1 MLGAVIHVHEEYRH
15 IAEISQA
22 IEAAGWE
29 YALFPEGRGAA
40 DLDGI
45 SAALV
50 AAGATSRVKVGTS
63 IAVSYLRHPYLLAC
77 SSNMLQVLSDDRFVL
92 GLGASHPAINEPM
105 GIHMPKPVT
114 EMREYVADVRRY
126 LADRA
131 HVPIWLAATRQPM
144 ARLAGQVA
152 DAVNIFGV
160 PHSLMAETI
169 QIVKDSAV
177 QAGRT
182 DRILVTC
189 YAIIGLSDDLEQARR
204 AARASLRFYCGFPAY
219 QHLYR
224 RAGYVEE
231 MDAFHGALDRGD
243 EEAAHRA
250 LSDRLL
256 DDTHLLGP
264 ESRCRDQIE
273 RLRASG
279 IEGVLFFPL
288 AVEGSDLASLFR
300 PVLDKFSGG

>member
-1 MLGAVIHVHEEYRH
+1 MLGAVIHVHEEYRY

-22 IEAAGWE
+22 VEAAGWE

-50 AAGATSRVKVGTS
+50 AAGATRRVKVGTS

-77 SSNMLQVLSDDRFVL
+77 SSNMLQVLSDGRFVL

-105 GIHMPKPVT
+105 GIQMEKPVT
-114 EMREYVADVRRY
+114 QMREYVADVRRY

-144 ARLAGQVA
+144 ARLAGQTA

-169 QIVKDSAV
+169 QTVKESAV
-177 QAGRT
+177 QAGRS
-182 DRILVTC
+182 DRLLITC
-189 YAIIGLSDDLEQARR
+189 YAIIGLADDLELARR
-204 AARASLRFYCGFPAY
+204 AARASNHGSGAVRLVNT
-219 QHLYR
+219 R
-224 RAGYVEE
+224 RVGDSTMRRPPRRSTIGAQRGAG
-231 MDAFHGALDRGD
+231 
-243 EEAAHRA
+243 
-250 LSDRLL
+250 
-256 DDTHLLGP
+256 P
-264 ESRCRDQIE
+264 
-273 RLRASG
+273 
-279 IEGVLFFPL
+279 
-288 AVEGSDLASLFR
+288 
-300 PVLDKFSGG
+300 